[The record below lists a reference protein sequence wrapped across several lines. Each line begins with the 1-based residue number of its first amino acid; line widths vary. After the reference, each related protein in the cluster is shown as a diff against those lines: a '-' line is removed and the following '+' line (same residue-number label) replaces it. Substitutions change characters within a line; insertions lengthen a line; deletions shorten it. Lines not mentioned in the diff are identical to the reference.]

1 MKNVPRLLMV
11 LAVLC
16 LSSLFF
22 LPMWKITLIAPQYPN
37 GVTMNIHINKISRD
51 TPGTLQN
58 INILNHYIGMK
69 KIVPESIPE
78 LKYMPFIIMGLMALG
93 LLAAGVNHRN
103 FYLGWVILFGVLGVL
118 GIYDFYLWE
127 YDYGH
132 TLDPKAPMKFP
143 GASFQP
149 PVFGTKH
156 IINFVAKSFP
166 HTGGYLAMVSAILAM
181 AAWWIKNKI
190 DKTNEKNI
198 SSSKYAMAN

>member
-1 MKNVPRLLMV
+1 MV
-11 LAVLC
+11 AAVIC

-22 LPMWKITLIAPQYPN
+22 LPMWKITLIAPQYPH
-37 GVTMNIHINKISRD
+37 GVTMNIHIDKISGD

-78 LKYMPFIIMGLMALG
+78 LKYMPFIIMGLMLLG
-93 LLAAGVNHRN
+93 LIAVGVNHRN
-103 FYLGWVILFGVLGVL
+103 LYLGWVIIFGILGIV

-132 TLDPKAPMKFP
+132 SLDPNAPMKFP

-149 PVFGTKH
+149 PLFGTKH

-166 HTGGYLAMVSAILAM
+166 HTGGYLAIFSAILAT
-181 AAWWIKNKI
+181 AAWWFKNKI
-190 DKTNEKNI
+190 DKTNEKI
-198 SSSKYAMAN
+198 TSSSKYAMAS